1 MEIRKV
7 LCSRPGIILASVFVI
22 IIIMVCWPLELFKVP
37 CSTVIEDRNGQ
48 LLGARIAAD
57 GQWRF
62 PETGQVPEKFEKAV
76 LYFEDEYF
84 YYHPGIN
91 PVSIGRAFIQNLRA
105 RKVVS
110 GGSTITMQLARAG
123 QGKTSRSVFNKL
135 REMLISLKIDLI
147 YRKSSIL
154 KLFASHAPFG
164 GNVVGLEAASWRYFG
179 KAPENLSWAEAATL
193 AVLPNAPSMIHPGK
207 NREKLLAKR
216 NHLLDK
222 LRIKGVIDPTTCTL
236 AKEEP
241 LPDKPHILP
250 DICPH
255 LLDRVRKDHPGER
268 IKTSIQYSLQKAVS
282 GILESHRN
290 YLEAN
295 EIHNAAVLVID
306 VKKGEVLVYQGNL
319 PMKNR
324 EDHGNQVDV
333 IRAPRSTGSI
343 LKPVLFQAML
353 ADGEIL
359 PGTLIADIPTQI
371 GGFAPKNYTKEYDG
385 AVPARQALSR
395 SLNIPAVRM
404 LQDYGV
410 SRFYHVL
417 KARGMTTL
425 RFPADHYGLSL
436 ILGGAE
442 GSLWDIC
449 QIYARYSAVLQEY
462 NPDQNSKTQF
472 NPEPVSYQLTDRQKW
487 YPESYPGDY
496 ASIWACFE
504 ALREVNRPETEFGW
518 EAFSD
523 GRKMAW
529 KTGTSFGFRD
539 GWAIGTTP
547 EYVVGVWTGNADG
560 EGRPGL
566 TGIGMAAPILFDVF
580 KSLPPTTWFKPPWDD
595 LEKTEICRQS
605 GYRSGPDCPDRDSL
619 YIPLKGLQSS
629 PCPYHKIVHL
639 EKGGHY
645 RVNLNCAEINDIVAV
660 PWFILPPAME
670 WYYKSKNPLYK
681 TLPPMKPGCSDPVD
695 IRQMEFIFPRDA
707 SRIFVPRE
715 LDGSPGKVVF
725 EVAHRQPDAI
735 IYWHMNDQLVKT
747 TRIIHQL
754 AINPDPGIY
763 KMVLT
768 DQNGNRLVKEI
779 SIESLNK

>member
-1 MEIRKV
+1 MF
-7 LCSRPGIILASVFVI
+7 SFFILI
-22 IIIMVCWPLELFKVP
+22 IIIMVCWPMELFKVP
-37 CSTVIEDRNGQ
+37 YSTLIEDRNGQ

-62 PETGQVPEKFEKAV
+62 PGTQEVPEKFEKAV
-76 LYFEDEYF
+76 VYFEDEYF

-91 PVSIGRAFIQNLRA
+91 PVSIGRAFIQNLKA
-105 RKVVS
+105 GKVVS

-123 QGKTSRSVFNKL
+123 NHRNSRSLINKIG
-135 REMLISLKIDLI
+135 EMFLSLKIDLV

-179 KAPENLSWAEAATL
+179 KSPENLSWAEAATL
-193 AVLPNAPSMIHPGK
+193 AVLPNSPSMIHPGK
-207 NREKLLAKR
+207 NREKLLVKR
-216 NHLLDK
+216 NKLLDK
-222 LRIKGVIDPTTCTL
+222 LRDKGVIDFVTCSL

-250 DICPH
+250 NFCPH
-255 LLDRVRKDHPGER
+255 LLDRAGKDHPGER
-268 IKTSIQYSLQKAVS
+268 IKTSIQLTIQRSVA

-295 EIHNAAVLVID
+295 EIHNAAVLILD
-306 VKKGEVLVYQGNL
+306 VKKGEVSAYIGNL
-319 PMKNR
+319 PTKNN

-333 IRAPRSTGSI
+333 ILAPRSTGSI
-343 LKPVLFQAML
+343 LKPVLFQTML
-353 ADGEIL
+353 AEGEIL
-359 PGTLIADIPTQI
+359 PGTLVADIPTQI
-371 GGFAPKNYTKEYDG
+371 GGFAPKNYTKDYDG

-395 SLNIPAVRM
+395 SLNIPAVKM

-417 KARGMTTL
+417 KSKGMTTL

-449 QIYARYSAVLQEY
+449 QIYARYSAILQQY
-462 NPDQNSKTQF
+462 NADYQRQAKFQ
-472 NPEPVSYQLTDRQKW
+472 PEPLTYLNTDRQNW
-487 YPESYPGDY
+487 SPDGNPTDFG
-496 ASIWACFE
+496 SIWACFE
-504 ALREVNRPETEFGW
+504 ALRDVNRPESEMGW

-566 TGIGMAAPILFDVF
+566 TGIGMAAPILFDVY
-580 KSLPPTTWFKPPWDD
+580 KSLPQTSWFKPPWDD

-605 GYRSGPDCPDRDSL
+605 GYRAGPDCPERDSL
-619 YIPLKGLQSS
+619 YIPLKGLQSP

-639 EKGGHY
+639 EKGDQY
-645 RVNLNCAEINDIVAV
+645 RVNLNCADIKDITTT
-660 PWFILPPAME
+660 PWFILPPVME
-670 WYYKSKNPLYK
+670 WYYKPKNPLYK

-707 SRIFVPRE
+707 NCIFVPRE

-735 IYWHMNDQLVKT
+735 IYWHLNDQFIKT
-747 TRIIHQL
+747 TQIIHQL
-754 AINPDPGIY
+754 AINPDPGDY
-763 KMVLT
+763 KLVLT
-768 DQNGNRLVKEI
+768 DQNGNRLVKEV
-779 SIESLNK
+779 SIESLNR